1 MLRTVD
7 TAAVDLAAVS
17 AALARVA
24 RDVAAL
30 VRSAPDAGA
39 PVPGSD
45 WTVGDVAAHL
55 VLGAEAYA
63 GYATGAT
70 EAAFDV
76 TDIAGGS
83 LTRSSAALLE
93 AEPER
98 DLPGLADRMEAAV
111 TAVLQ
116 ASQGRGADD
125 IVMWNGQPI
134 GLAAMLGIGLAE
146 FLLHGRDLAT
156 ALSQPWPIEAGDA
169 RLVLA
174 SAFPL
179 LPLLVDPVTT
189 AHAHA
194 TYDLRVRGG
203 AQVVLAIEDG
213 RLRVGAPGPP
223 VDCHV
228 SADPVALLLVAYGR
242 TSQWI
247 PILTGKLVAWGR
259 KPWLGP
265 KLVRYLV
272 AP

>member
-1 MLRTVD
+1 MD
-7 TAAVDLAAVS
+7 TAAVDLAAVR
-17 AALARVA
+17 AALQRVA
-24 RDVAAL
+24 PNVAGL

-55 VLGAEAYA
+55 VIGAEAYA

-70 EAAFDV
+70 NAVFDV
-76 TDIAGGS
+76 SDIAGGS
-83 LTRSSAALLE
+83 LTRSSAALLD
-93 AEPER
+93 AERER
-98 DLPGLADRMEAAV
+98 DLPGLADRMESAA

-116 ASQGRGADD
+116 ASEGRGADD
-125 IVMWNGQPI
+125 IVLWNGQPI
-134 GLAAMLGIGLAE
+134 GLSAMLGIGLAE
-146 FLLHGRDLAT
+146 FLLHGRDLAK
-156 ALSQPWPIEAGDA
+156 ALSQPWPIEPGDA

-174 SAFPL
+174 SALPV

-194 TYDLRVRGG
+194 RYDLRVRGG
-203 AQVVLAIEDG
+203 AHVVLAIGDG
-213 RLRVGAPGPP
+213 TLRVGPP
-223 VDCHV
+223 DSSVDCHV

-242 TSQWI
+242 TSQWG

-259 KPWLGP
+259 KPRLGP
-265 KLVRYLV
+265 KLVSYLV

>member
-1 MLRTVD
+1 MQ
-7 TAAVDLAAVS
+7 AAVVDLSAVS
-17 AALARVA
+17 AALQRVVPN
-24 RDVAAL
+24 VAGL

-55 VLGAEAYA
+55 VLGAEAYS
-63 GYATGAT
+63 GYAAGAT
-70 EAAFDV
+70 DAVFDV
-76 TDIAGGS
+76 SDIAGGS

-93 AEPER
+93 AEHER

-116 ASQGRGADD
+116 ASQGHNADD

-134 GLAAMLGIGLAE
+134 GLAAMLGIALAE
-146 FLLHGRDLAT
+146 FLLHGRDLAH
-156 ALSQPWPIEAGDA
+156 ALSQPWPIEASDA

-174 SAFPL
+174 SALPL

-203 AQVVLAIEDG
+203 ARAVLAIDDG
-213 RLRVGAPGPP
+213 ALRVGAPDAS

-242 TSQWI
+242 TSQWG

-265 KLVRYLV
+265 KLVSYLV

>member
-1 MLRTVD
+1 LP
-7 TAAVDLAAVS
+7 VS
-17 AALARVA
+17 VT
-24 RDVAAL
+24 
-30 VRSAPDAGA
+30 SAG
-39 PVPGSD
+39 
-45 WTVGDVAAHL
+45 
-55 VLGAEAYA
+55 
-63 GYATGAT
+63 
-70 EAAFDV
+70 
-76 TDIAGGS
+76 
-83 LTRSSAALLE
+83 SAALLE

-111 TAVLQ
+111 AAVLQ

-146 FLLHGRDLAT
+146 FLLHGRDLAH

-174 SAFPL
+174 SALPL

-189 AHAHA
+189 AHARA

-203 AQVVLAIEDG
+203 AQLVLAIENG
-213 RLRVGAPGPP
+213 RLRVDAPGAP

-242 TSQWI
+242 TSQWG

-265 KLVRYLV
+265 KLVSYLV

>member
-1 MLRTVD
+1 VK
-7 TAAVDLAAVS
+7 AAPVAVDLAAVS
-17 AALARVA
+17 AALQRVA
-24 RDVAAL
+24 PTVAGL
-30 VRSAPDAGA
+30 VRSAPDVGA

-45 WTVGDVAAHL
+45 WSVGDVAAHL
-55 VLGAEAYA
+55 VVGAEAYA
-63 GYATGAT
+63 GYAGGATGAV
-70 EAAFDV
+70 FDV
-76 TDIAGGS
+76 SDIAGGS

-93 AEPER
+93 AEHER

-111 TAVLQ
+111 AAVLL
-116 ASQGRGADD
+116 ASQERDGEE

-134 GLAAMLGIGLAE
+134 GLACMLGIGLAE
-146 FLLHGRDLAT
+146 FLLHGRDLAKER
-156 ALSQPWPIEAGDA
+156 SQPWPIEPGDA

-174 SAFPL
+174 SALPL

-203 AQVVLAIEDG
+203 TRVGLAIEDG
-213 RLRVGAPGPP
+213 ALRVGAPDAP

-242 TSQWI
+242 TSQWG
-247 PILTGKLVAWGR
+247 PIFTGKLVAWGR

-265 KLVRYLV
+265 KLVSYLV